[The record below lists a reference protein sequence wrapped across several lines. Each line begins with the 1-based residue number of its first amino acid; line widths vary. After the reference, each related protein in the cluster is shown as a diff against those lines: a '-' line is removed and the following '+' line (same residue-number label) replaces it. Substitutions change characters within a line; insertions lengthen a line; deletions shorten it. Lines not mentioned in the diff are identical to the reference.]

1 MAVKSESRREGMPLL
16 TVWVVGLCCCGAIG
30 CAVGGRSV
38 SIDSNS
44 RIPFFGLEL
53 KERQR
58 KSNAPPVH
66 SIRLD
71 QKTDVQI
78 EPLGLTKGIG
88 SLARFGE
95 QRDRKPSPLASI
107 VVPRTDANSP
117 SRPAAG
123 DQAAVPIDFR

>member
-1 MAVKSESRREGMPLL
+1 MSQSWREGMPLL
-16 TVWVVGLCCCGAIG
+16 TMWVVGLCCCGAIG

-58 KSNAPPVH
+58 KSSGPPVH
-66 SIRLD
+66 SIRSD
-71 QKTDVQI
+71 QKTDVRI
-78 EPLGLTKGIG
+78 EPLGLTKGI
-88 SLARFGE
+88 SSIARLGE
-95 QRDRKPSPLASI
+95 KRDRKPSPLAPIS
-107 VVPRTDANSP
+107 VPRTDANSP
-117 SRPAAG
+117 SRPAG